1 MLFSEKSSLVKK
13 QNELISICGEYI
25 DLLETELH
33 EIIPIVYNHGWH
45 YNLANRGKEYR
56 DKIEQLKNDIDWLQS

>member
-13 QNELISICGEYI
+13 QNELISICGKYI

-33 EIIPIVYNHGWH
+33 ETIPIAYNHGWRS
-45 YNLANRGKEYR
+45 NLANRGKEYR